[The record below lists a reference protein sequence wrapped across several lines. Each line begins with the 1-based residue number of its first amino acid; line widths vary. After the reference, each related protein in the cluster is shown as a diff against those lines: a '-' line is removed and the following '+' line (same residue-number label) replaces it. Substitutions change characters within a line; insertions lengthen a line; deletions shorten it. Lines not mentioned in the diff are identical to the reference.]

1 MKVKRQIA
9 SLPFRSTS
17 ETWEVIAKLVTG
29 KDTVDAAQLTAAA
42 SIAAMAIADEH
53 AASTPILV
61 RGEAPRLVIY
71 TAHGVNAMELGAE
84 IDSLS
89 WNPTGGPG
97 WAVSIPC
104 DADDVEWMNAALR
117 ARAPRVS
124 VYDASAGLEEEA
136 PSAKKAAD
144 VEINWAGLGKP

>member
-1 MKVKRQIA
+1 MKVKRLIA

-17 ETWEVIAKLVTG
+17 ETWDAFTKLVTG
-29 KDTVDAAQLTAAA
+29 KDSVDRDQLTAAA
-42 SIAAMAIADEH
+42 SIAATAIADEH
-53 AASTPILV
+53 AATTPIIV
-61 RGEAPRLVIY
+61 WGEGPRLVIY
-71 TAHGVNAMELGAE
+71 TAHGVDAMELGAD

-104 DADDVEWMNAALR
+104 DADDVEWMNTALR
-117 ARAPRVS
+117 SRAHRVS
-124 VYDASAGLEEEA
+124 VYDAAVGLEAEA
-136 PSAKKAAD
+136 APAKKAAD